1 MTAVQTHEAPVGSD
15 RAVTRAEVEDF
26 LYAEAHLLDT
36 QRYDDWLTLF
46 VEGARS
52 EVPATDAGG
61 LAAAAAGY
69 FVCDDWGLLQARV
82 KRLKSRKA
90 HAENPASKTHRMVSN
105 VRLVER
111 DGDEL
116 TVAANFIVH
125 RARDGHFDVYVGRYE
140 HRFLVTEGGL
150 RFRLRRAV
158 LGHEHLGPGA
168 RLSFVL

>member
-1 MTAVQTHEAPVGSD
+1 MTVVDAALPLVGSE
-15 RAVTRAEVEDF
+15 RTVTRAEVEDF
-26 LYAEAHLLDT
+26 LYTEADLLDT
-36 QRYDDWLTLF
+36 QRYDDWLALF

-52 EVPATDAGG
+52 EVPATDARG
-61 LAAAAAGY
+61 LPATQAGY
-69 FVCDDWGLLQARV
+69 FVCDDWGLIQARV

-105 VRLVER
+105 VRLLGR

-116 TVAANFIVH
+116 SLAANFIVH
-125 RARDGHFDVYVGRYE
+125 RARDGHFDAYVGRYE
-140 HRFLVTEGGL
+140 HRLVVTEGGL

-158 LGHEHLGPGA
+158 LGHEQLGPGA